1 MYLHEFQSKNILMK
15 NKIKCPYGYILKDL
29 SDLQNILDKIRT
41 TKLILKA
48 QIHSGGRKKSGGI
61 KICNKTHS
69 LVVKNITNIKQQ
81 AFLLNNKEFIKP
93 NIILIEEFLPHKYEF
108 YISISTDKNSN
119 KILIL
124 TTKYGGIDVE
134 KKKKITKTLIDTD
147 FQVHDY
153 QIRSILDSLNLDIN
167 YFNILK
173 KFIIKLVKLYTKKDL
188 LLLEINP
195 FTIKKKKI
203 ICLDAKF
210 EFDDNAEYRHPDIIA
225 MKDETQINHIE
236 NEAKKYKLNYVKL
249 DGKIGCIV
257 NGAGLA
263 MATIDLIT
271 SMSGTPANFL
281 DVGGSIDSKNF
292 MNAIKITLI
301 NKDVNVIFINIFGGI
316 VRCDLIATSLINI
329 HKELKINVP
338 IVLRL
343 EGNKSDEAIDMIK
356 ASLPQI
362 YISKNLSDT
371 IKKAIKLSENNHA
384 NAK

>member
-1 MYLHEFQSKNILMK
+1 MYLHEFQSKNILIK

-69 LVVKNITNIKQQ
+69 LVVKHITNIKQQ

-93 NIILIEEFLPHKYEF
+93 NIILLEEFLPHKYEF

-134 KKKKITKTLIDTD
+134 KKKKFTRTLIDTD